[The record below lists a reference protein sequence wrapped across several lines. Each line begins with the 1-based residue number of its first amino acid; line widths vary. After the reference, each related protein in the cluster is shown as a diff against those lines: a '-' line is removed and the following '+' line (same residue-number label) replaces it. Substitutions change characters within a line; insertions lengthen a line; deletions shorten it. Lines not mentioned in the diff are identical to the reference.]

1 MVTTRPSRSQEI
13 RSKVG
18 HPIIDADGHTLEL
31 TPVLSDYVY
40 DQGGAVARDKFEEMM
55 QGVPEAASGGGTTN
69 SNWFSMTPEERK
81 RNWEPATPWWFAPT
95 TNVLDRATATL
106 PKVLNE
112 RMDELGMDYAV
123 LYTTLGLGFD
133 RIQGQEQRFIVCRAM
148 NACVADLYREY
159 SHRMTPAAI
168 VPMDT
173 PEIAIREMEYAINDL
188 GLKTIML
195 PGRVNRPIPKHL
207 DEHPEAEGIA
217 RYIDLIG
224 IDSAYDYDPFWARCQ
239 EMGITPASHGS
250 DFFWGAVSVSKYMFN
265 HLSAFAH
272 GHDAFAKALFMG
284 GVTKRFPGLNF
295 IFLEGGVAWACN
307 LFSDIIGH
315 WEKRNGKAIDRLN
328 PQHLDQE
335 LILDLYREYGEEIMQ
350 SKMDDIREMYANPD
364 PHPADVDDFSNVP
377 MENIEEML
385 DLFIEPYYFGCEADD
400 PMNAWAFNTKVN
412 PLGARLKAVFSS
424 DIGHWDVPDMR
435 EVVEEAYELVEHEL
449 ISEEDFRDFMFTNS
463 VNLYGKV
470 NPTFFDGTAVEAEAR
485 ELLGR

>member
-40 DQGGAVARDKFEEMM
+40 DQGGTDARDKFEEMM

-81 RNWEPATPWWFAPT
+81 QNWEPATPWWFAPT
-95 TNVLDRATATL
+95 TSVLDRATATL

-148 NACVADLYREY
+148 NACAADLYRDY
-159 SHRMTPAAI
+159 SYRMTPAAI

-217 RYIDLIG
+217 HYIDLIG
-224 IDSAYDYDPFWARCQ
+224 IDSAYDYDPFWARWPGDG
-239 EMGITPASHGS
+239 ESLPPPTAATSSG
-250 DFFWGAVSVSKYMFN
+250 GAVSVSKYMFN

-350 SKMDDIREMYANPD
+350 SKMDEIREMLRHPR
-364 PHPADVDDFSNVP
+364 PHTRRRGRLLQRPLWRTSKRCWTCSSSRTTSGVR
-377 MENIEEML
+377 
-385 DLFIEPYYFGCEADD
+385 ADD

-412 PLGARLKAVFSS
+412 PMGARLKAVFSS

-435 EVVEEAYELVEHEL
+435 EVVEGSLRV
-449 ISEEDFRDFMFTNS
+449 
-463 VNLYGKV
+463 G
-470 NPTFFDGTAVEAEAR
+470 GAR
-485 ELLGR
+485 ANQRRGLP